1 MSYQPYN
8 SIPVTPI
15 SMLDRNVPI
24 FEEKEEEF
32 VEGFSAPKMFKNE
45 RMPVRSM
52 YQQDSQQPPST
63 PTPPPPPPPAPDS
76 SREVLCELRNIK
88 YLLAIIALLMFL
100 LLLFRR

>member
-32 VEGFSAPKMFKNE
+32 VEGFSAPKMYKNE

-52 YQQDSQQPPST
+52 YQQDVQQPPAAPS
-63 PTPPPPPPPAPDS
+63 PQPLPPASDS
-76 SREVLCELRNIK
+76 SRDVLCELRNIK